1 MQKNFLYIKDMN
13 TPQNSNL
20 PLKKNNYRWWV
31 WAVAALFPMYQ
42 FMLQG
47 SPSVMLPE
55 LIHDLGITLVEASFI
70 TTFFYYSYIIMQIP
84 SGILADLFG
93 PKILLCIGSFL
104 AGLACLIFSCCK
116 LLWIAEFSR
125 LIMGFVCSVGI
136 VSVFLLITQWFEA
149 KRFALLVGLT
159 ETLCMAGAA
168 ASTILLSASVTW
180 WGWRKAI
187 FLCGVFGIFISLLII
202 IIVRNKPGNSS
213 WILKSHE
220 HFSIKG
226 EIKKLCIVA
235 GRLQV
240 WISGIYMG
248 LAFSIIP
255 AFFALWG
262 IPFFMHNYHLS
273 STQAAT
279 INAFGLVGVGVGGPF
294 LGWLSDK
301 IKRRKII
308 MNVSSF
314 VTVICFWIILRVD
327 ISLSLIFFLI
337 FILGFA
343 CSGYVVAFALIKE
356 ILPQEVKGR
365 AMGFANMLCLAI
377 GAPLLQPIIAMLV
390 KYTKSSQNI
399 FRFALSPLAVA
410 LALSFVLTFFI
421 KETYCKESTVIE
433 K

>member
-1 MQKNFLYIKDMN
+1 MN
-13 TPQNSNL
+13 TQQNSNS

-31 WAVAALFPMYQ
+31 WTIAALFPMYQ

-70 TTFFYYSYIIMQIP
+70 TTFFYYSYIAMQIP
-84 SGILADLFG
+84 SGILVDLFG
-93 PKILLCIGSFL
+93 PKILLCVGSFL

-125 LIMGFVCSVGI
+125 LIMGFVCAAGI

-149 KRFALLVGLT
+149 KKFALLVGFT

-168 ASTILLSASVTW
+168 TSTILLSASVSW

-187 FLCGVFGIFISLLII
+187 FLCGVLGVFISLLII
-202 IIVRNKPGNSS
+202 LIVRNKPGDTS
-213 WILKSHE
+213 WILKPRQQ
-220 HFSIKG
+220 FSIQD
-226 EIKKLCIVA
+226 ELKKLHIVT
-235 GRLQV
+235 GRTQV

-255 AFFALWG
+255 TFFSLWG
-262 IPFFMHNYHLS
+262 IPFFMHHYNLS

-279 INAFGLVGVGVGGPF
+279 INAFGLVGVGIGGPF

-308 MNVSSF
+308 MNISSF
-314 VTVICFWIILRVD
+314 VTVICFWALLKID

-343 CSGYVVAFALIKE
+343 CSGYIIAFALIKE
-356 ILPQEVKGR
+356 ILPQDVKGR

-377 GAPLLQPIIAMLV
+377 GAPLLQPIIALLI
-390 KYTKSSQNI
+390 KYSKGSQSL
-399 FRFALSPLAVA
+399 FRLALSPLIAA
-410 LALSFVLTFFI
+410 LILSFILTFFI
-421 KETYCKESTVIE
+421 KETYCKDSALME